1 MPGEF
6 VIPAVAVVA
15 LLAALALVVTGLWRL
30 LRFGLHLFAFPGV
43 VVHEF
48 AHASACRAV
57 GVPVL
62 EVVYF
67 RFGNP
72 PGYVRHANPARYR
85 QSVVISVA
93 PFLVNTVVAFGSFLA
108 AGAFVAT
115 GGSIGGI
122 AFETAIVVAVLG
134 WIGLSVGMHAFPST
148 GDARTLWVR
157 SRKEWRRSPIVL
169 LGVPVVA
176 LIYVVNL
183 LSWLWAHVIYSLG
196 LLVGALYLVSVL
208 PL

>member
-1 MPGEF
+1 MPGEY
-6 VIPAVAVVA
+6 VIPAVAAVMLVA
-15 LLAALALVVTGLWRL
+15 VLALVVTGLWRL

-115 GGSIGGI
+115 GGDGLALES
-122 AFETAIVVAVLG
+122 AVVVAVFG

-157 SRKEWRRSPIVL
+157 SRREWRRSPIVL

-183 LSWLWAHVIYSLG
+183 LSWLWAHVIYALG
-196 LLVGALYLVSVL
+196 LLAAALYLASLL